1 MKKMKLWLLKINQLK
16 INLIWKKKSYNNIHT
31 IIKNKKILKRREKK
45 KEEEDIHE
53 HGEEEK
59 ELRRE
64 EGMLI
69 FWHMGKKKKKKKK
82 GSPCVV
88 KLKILD
94 FLFGRFTLKITPITF
109 QFIDDFVYKEQ

>member
-1 MKKMKLWLLKINQLK
+1 MKLWLLKINQLK

-31 IIKNKKILKRREKK
+31 IIKNKKILKRKEKK
-45 KEEEDIHE
+45 KGEEEIHE

-69 FWHMGKKKKKKKK
+69 FLHMGKKKKKK
-82 GSPCVV
+82 GSPRVV
-88 KLKILD
+88 KLKILEY
-94 FLFGRFTLKITPITF
+94 LFGRFTLKITPITF

>member
-31 IIKNKKILKRREKK
+31 IIKNKKNLKRKEKK
-45 KEEEDIHE
+45 KGEEDIHE

-69 FWHMGKKKKKKKK
+69 FLYMGKKKKKK
-82 GSPCVV
+82 GGTYIV
-88 KLKILD
+88 KLRILD
-94 FLFGRFTLKITPITF
+94 FLFRRFTLKITQITF
-109 QFIDDFVYKEQ
+109 QSVDDFVCKEQ

>member
-45 KEEEDIHE
+45 KGEEDIHE

-69 FWHMGKKKKKKKK
+69 FLHMGKKKKKK
-82 GSPCVV
+82 GGTYVV
-88 KLKILD
+88 KLRILD
-94 FLFGRFTLKITPITF
+94 FLFRRFTLKITQITF
-109 QFIDDFVYKEQ
+109 QSVDDFVCKEQ

>member
-1 MKKMKLWLLKINQLK
+1 LWLLKINQLK

-31 IIKNKKILKRREKK
+31 IIKNKKNLKRREKK

-69 FWHMGKKKKKKKK
+69 FLHMGKKKKKK
-82 GSPCVV
+82 GGTYVM
-88 KLKILD
+88 KLRILD
-94 FLFGRFTLKITPITF
+94 FLFRHFTLKITQITF
-109 QFIDDFVYKEQ
+109 QSVDDFVCKEQ

>member
-31 IIKNKKILKRREKK
+31 IIKNKKILKRKEKK
-45 KEEEDIHE
+45 KGEEEIHE

-69 FWHMGKKKKKKKK
+69 FLHMGKKKKKK
-82 GSPCVV
+82 GSPRVV
-88 KLKILD
+88 KLKILEY
-94 FLFGRFTLKITPITF
+94 LFGRFTLKITPITF

>member
-1 MKKMKLWLLKINQLK
+1 
-16 INLIWKKKSYNNIHT
+16 
-31 IIKNKKILKRREKK
+31 
-45 KEEEDIHE
+45 
-53 HGEEEK
+53 
-59 ELRRE
+59 
-64 EGMLI
+64 
-69 FWHMGKKKKKKKK
+69 MGKKKKKKKKK

>member
-45 KEEEDIHE
+45 KGEEDIHE

-64 EGMLI
+64 EGILI
-69 FWHMGKKKKKKKK
+69 FLHMGKKKKKKK
-82 GSPCVV
+82 GGTYVV
-88 KLKILD
+88 KLRILD
-94 FLFGRFTLKITPITF
+94 FLFRRFTLKITQITF
-109 QFIDDFVYKEQ
+109 QSVDDFICKEQ